1 MDQPLTRHALPL
13 PVLPSGGG
21 MAGRNSFASAQENT
35 RISALEATLETEQE
49 AGHRR
54 RQPMRGA
61 PPRRTGARPPQRPA
75 RQARPT
81 RPPTRPPSRPSARP
95 GIAGRP
101 QRPRPDGVGWRPAYG
116 RRTWQADDWAR
127 PSDDGGTD
135 TRGSETVRWA
145 QDCLNRIAGTAL
157 PVDGVMRPPSRS
169 ALRAFQRREGLRP
182 TGILGP
188 DTRSALRRACAGGS
202 ENGGN
207 SDNADGG
214 DGGEGEFSGLA
225 DLGRSAAQA
234 LGRATGALGG
244 WLSGASRI
252 IDLTAQ
258 ADKRLRKGVRQ
269 TADVYGL
276 VLHQMACCFA
286 PKDPLRRFLT
296 LNAHFAIL
304 ADGRILQLHPVP
316 ALLWASNGFNRGSVA
331 VEFAGNFPSTRGQWW
346 QGDKF
351 GRNQVTAA
359 QIEAGRYLVRYL
371 RQTMN
376 LRVVLAHRQSSGS
389 RTNDPGPDIWSQVGQ
404 WAVDTLGLRDGGP
417 GFKVGTGNPIPQ
429 EWRDWGKSGVSR
441 EVGGRGQAGARA
453 APGTRAA
460 PGASR
465 TVGGCTGWGL
475 WTGLMS
481 LPEAI
486 ASPCARQ
493 PGVYFIHQGDK
504 PLYVGKADDAIGR
517 RLQHHVWCLQHLGRN
532 VAGLRVKIKPLAG
545 KSPTFIKA
553 HESALIKRHGR
564 RRHDKGGVLTNTS
577 PELEGE
583 SGFGP

>member
-1 MDQPLTRHALPL
+1 
-13 PVLPSGGG
+13 
-21 MAGRNSFASAQENT
+21 
-35 RISALEATLETEQE
+35 
-49 AGHRR
+49 
-54 RQPMRGA
+54 
-61 PPRRTGARPPQRPA
+61 
-75 RQARPT
+75 T
-81 RPPTRPPSRPSARP
+81 RPSPRP
-95 GIAGRP
+95 GIAVRP
-101 QRPRPDGVGWRPAYG
+101 QRPRPDGVGLRPRFG
-116 RRTWQADDWAR
+116 RRTWLADDWAP

-169 ALRAFQRREGLRP
+169 ALRAFQRRQGLRP

-188 DTRSALRRACAGGS
+188 DTRSALRRACAGSSDDGDDGR
-202 ENGGN
+202 EGDNGGN
-207 SDNADGG
+207 ADRSDGS
-214 DGGEGEFSGLA
+214 EGEFGSLA

-234 LGRATGALGG
+234 LGRAAGAVGDASGG
-244 WLSGASRI
+244 WLPGASRI

-258 ADKRLRKGVRQ
+258 ADQRLRKGVRKP
-269 TADVYGL
+269 ADVYAL

-304 ADGRILQLHPVP
+304 ADGRILQLHPVS

-351 GRNQVTAA
+351 GRNQVSAA

-371 RQTMN
+371 QRTMK

-404 WAVDTLGLRDGGP
+404 WAVDTLALRDGGP

-429 EWRDWGKSGVSR
+429 EWRDWARAGVSR
-441 EVGGRGQAGARA
+441 EVGGGGQAGARA
-453 APGTRAA
+453 TPGAARAA
-460 PGASR
+460 
-465 TVGGCTGWGL
+465 GGCTRLGL
-475 WTGLMS
+475 WSGLMS

-545 KSPTFIKA
+545 KSAAIIKA
-553 HESALIKRHGR
+553 HESALIRRHGR
-564 RRHDKGGVLTNTS
+564 RRYDKGGVLTNIS

-583 SGFGP
+583 TGFGP